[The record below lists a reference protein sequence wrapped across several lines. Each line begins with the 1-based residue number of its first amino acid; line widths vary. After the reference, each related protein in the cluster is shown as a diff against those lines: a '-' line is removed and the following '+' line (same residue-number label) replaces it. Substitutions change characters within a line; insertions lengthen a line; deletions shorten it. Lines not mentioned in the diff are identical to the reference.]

1 MEADGIIDITGYVS
15 ILSMV
20 EVSMACSSSSSILLS
35 ALEQVT
41 QDPSFQTSS
50 PVAGDALQAA
60 KHK

>member
-1 MEADGIIDITGYVS
+1 MEADGNIDMTGYVS
-15 ILSMV
+15 ILSL
-20 EVSMACSSSSSILLS
+20 SMACSSSSSILLS